1 MKKTFLK
8 SLMVA
13 LGVLLSVHAN
23 ADENGVLIEGVYYN
37 LVTASKTA
45 TVTNGGTAYTG
56 AVTIPATV
64 IWDGVDYNVTSISME
79 AFKGCGGLTSVSIP
93 GSVAKIGD
101 QAFYNCSGLT
111 SVTIPDGVTSIGNEA
126 FRNCSNLATV
136 VIGDDVKTIGDYA
149 FYYCRKLSDLTFG
162 KRVETIGTYV
172 FYDCDGLKS
181 VTIPRSITYFGDRA
195 FYYCDNLTAV
205 HITDLVA
212 WCGVKAGGD
221 YANPLDVAD
230 HLYLNGAEVKDL
242 VIPDGVKTI
251 NNLAFKNCQ
260 GLRTVTI
267 PKSVTNINHKAFYNC
282 DNLNTVNI
290 EGNGTDI
297 ASYAFAEC
305 DNLNTVNIVDKGTVI
320 GSYAFNRCGKFNT
333 LNITGSIASIGEYA
347 FHQESWANNL
357 RTVNITDLAAWC
369 KTEFN
374 GTGSNP
380 LDYSH
385 RLSLN
390 GTLIT
395 ELVIPNGITSIS
407 SSAFSGCTTLTS
419 VSIPSSV
426 TSISQY
432 AFEYCTGLTK
442 ATLSYG
448 ITSIG
453 NYAFTGCSGLTS
465 LTMPNSITSIGA
477 YAFSG
482 CSGLTSLA
490 MPNSI
495 TSIGTYAFQ
504 NCTSLT
510 DVELSNGLTAI
521 PNYAFT
527 GCKALTS
534 VVIPEGVT
542 SVGDYAFQN
551 CSAMTSVDIPSTV
564 NWLGSYDF
572 DGCTAL
578 SEVGISD
585 LAAWCQM
592 RFGATKASPFFYA
605 KTMKLNGEPV
615 TDLVFPEGIST
626 IGAYA
631 FAEYKGLKSVVIGND
646 VTSIAEGA
654 FQGCRDLKD
663 VTIGSSVTTL
673 GKYAFRDCTGMQ
685 NLVIGNSVNSI
696 GSEAFYNC
704 GDLRSIVV
712 VKGNSKYD
720 SRDNCNALV
729 ETATNKLLL
738 GCRNTVIPETIKT
751 IADLA
756 FSYCKGLAYINIP
769 NSVTSISTSAF
780 AHSDLK
786 EVEVHCSKVPQYLFG
801 VSYSFQSTTLE
812 KVILGEE
819 VTSIEYCAFEGCT
832 NMQTVI
838 SYIQEPFAFGHNAF
852 NFNNVYN
859 TCELIVPAG
868 TRDAYIAKGWTE
880 GVFRGGVV
888 EMDPNS
894 LAVADQNAN
903 QGKSITIPIEMNN
916 VVDITAM
923 QFEVVLPEGITWSKC
938 QLAGREEDHVLSAK
952 KQASGIYVVTVIS
965 MSDENFSG
973 NSGAV
978 ANLTLNVDDDEV
990 PGLYRVQIRNIE
1002 LTTEDGDAV
1011 HPLAVNATLTI
1022 KDFTM
1027 GDTNGD
1033 GDISITDAVVTVSH
1047 ILGNTTAD
1055 FVSNAADVNEDGDI
1069 TITDAVA
1076 IIKMVLNG
1084 ETHFAK
1090 VRGFV
1095 IEDLESLDDSDW

>member
-13 LGVLLSVHAN
+13 LGVLLSVHAK
-23 ADENGVLIEGVYYN
+23 ADENGVLIDGVYYN
-37 LVTASKTA
+37 LITLTKTA
-45 TVTNGGTAYTG
+45 TVVNGSTIYTG
-56 AVTIPATV
+56 EVTIPASVNHEGSTYTV
-64 IWDGVDYNVTSISME
+64 TAIAME
-79 AFKGCGGLTSVSIP
+79 AFKNCTGLTSISIP
-93 GSVAKIGD
+93 SSVSTISD
-101 QAFYNCSGLT
+101 QAFYGCTGLT
-111 SVTIPDGVTSIGNEA
+111 SVTIPEGVTSIGNEA
-126 FRNCSNLATV
+126 FYFCSNLATV
-136 VIGDDVKTIGDYA
+136 VIGDDVKTIGNSV
-149 FYYCRKLSDLTFG
+149 FYECRKLTELTLG
-162 KRVETIGTYV
+162 NHVETIGSSA
-172 FYDCDGLKS
+172 FYRCYGLKS
-181 VTIPRSITYFGDRA
+181 VTIPRSVTSIGSDA
-195 FYYCDNLTAV
+195 FLQCDYLSAV
-205 HITDLVA
+205 HITDLAA
-212 WCGVKAGGD
+212 WCGVNIGD
-221 YANPLDVAD
+221 WEGNPLLYAR

-242 VIPDGVKTI
+242 VVPDGVET
-251 NNLAFKNCQ
+251 LCWGVFHDCE

-267 PKSVTNINHKAFYNC
+267 PKSVKTIDGSAFDYC
-282 DNLNTVNI
+282 KNLTTVNI
-290 EGNGTDI
+290 EGNGTSI
-297 ASYAFAEC
+297 GFYAFDHC
-305 DNLNTVNIVDKGTVI
+305 SNLT
-320 GSYAFNRCGKFNT
+320 T
-333 LNITGSIASIGEYA
+333 LNISGSIASFGEYA
-347 FHQESWANNL
+347 FQYCNNL
-357 RTVNITDLAAWC
+357 NKVDITDLAAWC
-369 KTEFN
+369 KTGFN
-374 GTGSNP
+374 GAYANP
-380 LDYSH
+380 LDYAH
-385 RLSLN
+385 QLWVN
-390 GTLIT
+390 GTKIT
-395 ELVIPNGITSIS
+395 DLVIPNGVTSIS
-407 SSAFSGCTTLTS
+407 SGAFEYCTTLTS

-426 TSISQY
+426 TSIGNGS
-432 AFEYCTGLTK
+432 FSYCSNLE
-442 ATLSYG
+442 SV
-448 ITSIG
+448 SIP
-453 NYAFTGCSGLTS
+453 SS
-465 LTMPNSITSIGA
+465 VTSIGA
-477 YAFSG
+477 NAFLNCTSLTQATLSNGIKTIGGSAFSG
-482 CSGLTSLA
+482 CSDLTSLA

-542 SVGDYAFQN
+542 SIGDYAFQN

-663 VTIGSSVTTL
+663 VTIGSSITSV
-673 GKYAFRDCTGMQ
+673 GQYAFRNCTGMQ
-685 NLVIGNSVNSI
+685 NLTIGNSVNSI

-720 SRDNCNALV
+720 SRDNCNALI
-729 ETATNKLLL
+729 ETVTNKLLL
-738 GCRNTVIPETIKT
+738 GCRNTVIPEGIKT
-751 IADLA
+751 IARYA
-756 FSYCKGLAYINIP
+756 FWNCSGLDYLNIP
-769 NSVTSISTSAF
+769 SSVTSFSGVQSHYTSIYPTVYDG
-780 AHSDLK
+780 SDLK
-786 EVEVHCSKVPQYLFG
+786 QVEIHCSISYTDQSLFRELN
-801 VSYSFQSTTLE
+801 SLE
-812 KVILGEE
+812 TIILGSE
-819 VTSIEYCAFEGCT
+819 VASLASGTIDKCQ
-832 NMQTVI
+832 NVQTVV
-838 SYIQEPFAFGHNAF
+838 SYIQEPFAVSSSTF
-852 NFNNVYN
+852 NFYNTYN
-859 TCELIVPAG
+859 TCKLIVPAG

-880 GVFRGGVV
+880 SVFKGGVV
-888 EMDPNS
+888 EMDANS
-894 LAVADQNAN
+894 FVVADQKAN

-978 ANLTLNVDDDEV
+978 ANLTLNVDEKQV

-1002 LTTEDGDAV
+1002 LTTENGDAV
-1011 HPLAVNATLTI
+1011 HPLDVNATLAI

-1076 IIKMVLNG
+1076 IIRMVLNG

-1095 IEDLESLDDSDW
+1095 IEDLESLDDLDW

>member
-1 MKKTFLK
+1 
-8 SLMVA
+8 MVV

-64 IWDGVDYNVTSISME
+64 IWEDITYDVTSISME

-101 QAFYNCSGLT
+101 QAFYNCTGLT

-136 VIGDDVKTIGDYA
+136 VIGDDVKTIGYNA
-149 FYYCRKLSDLTFG
+149 FYNCRKLAELTFG
-162 KRVETIGTYV
+162 KRVESIGARA
-172 FYDCDGLKS
+172 FYICDGLKS
-181 VTIPRSITYFGDRA
+181 VTIPRSVTYFGNDA
-195 FYYCDNLTAV
+195 FDDCYSLTAV
-205 HITDLVA
+205 HITDLAA
-212 WCGVKAGGD
+212 WCGVGAGND
-221 YANPLDVAD
+221 YANPLYYAK

-251 NNLAFKNCQ
+251 NSFAFANCQ

-305 DNLNTVNIVDKGTVI
+305 DNLNT
-320 GSYAFNRCGKFNT
+320 
-333 LNITGSIASIGEYA
+333 LNISGGIASFGEYA
-347 FHQESWANNL
+347 FEYCNRLNK
-357 RTVNITDLAAWC
+357 VNITDLAAWC
-369 KTEFN
+369 NVTIN
-374 GTGSNP
+374 PYSNP
-380 LDYSH
+380 LDYAH
-385 RLSLN
+385 QLWVN
-390 GTLIT
+390 GTKFT
-395 ELVIPNGITSIS
+395 DLVIPNGVTAIKGGV
-407 SSAFSGCTTLTS
+407 FSHLTGLKS

-426 TSISQY
+426 TSIGAN
-432 AFEYCTGLTK
+432 AFLNCTSLTQ
-442 ATLSYG
+442 ATLSNG
-448 ITSIG
+448 IKTIG
-453 NYAFTGCSGLTS
+453 GS
-465 LTMPNSITSIGA
+465 
-477 YAFSG
+477 AFSG

-495 TSIGTYAFQ
+495 TSIGTYAFK

-578 SEVGISD
+578 TEVGITD
-585 LAAWCQM
+585 LAAWCKM
-592 RFGATKASPFFYA
+592 RFGAEKASPFFYA

-631 FAEYKGLKSVVIGND
+631 FAEYKGLKSVMISND

-663 VTIGSSVTTL
+663 VTIGSSVTSV
-673 GKYAFRDCTGMQ
+673 GQYAFRDCTGMQ

-696 GSEAFYNC
+696 GDHAFGNC

-720 SRDNCNALV
+720 SRDNCNALI
-729 ETATNKLLL
+729 ETATNKLLV
-738 GCRNTVIPETIKT
+738 GCRNTIIPGTVKT

-756 FSYCKGLAYINIP
+756 FSYCKGLAYVNIP
-769 NSVTSISTSAF
+769 NSVTSITTNGSSDSSF
-780 AHSDLK
+780 RGSDLK
-786 EVEVHCSKVPQYLFG
+786 EIEFHCSKLGSWLFNG
-801 VSYSFQSTTLE
+801 QTSLE
-812 KVILGEE
+812 KVVLGSE
-819 VTSIEYCAFEGCT
+819 VTSIEDRAFYGCT
-832 NMQTVI
+832 NVQTVV
-838 SYIQEPFAFGHNAF
+838 SYIQEPFAFGYSAF
-852 NFNNVYN
+852 YFNNTYN
-859 TCELIVPAG
+859 TCKLIVPAG

-880 GVFRGGVV
+880 SVFRGGVV

-894 LAVADQNAN
+894 LAVADQTVNRGATV
-903 QGKSITIPIEMNN
+903 TIPIELNN
-916 VVDITAM
+916 VTPVTAF
-923 QFEVVLPEGITWSKC
+923 QFEVNLPEGITWSRCTLTDRKD
-938 QLAGREEDHVLSAK
+938 DHIISAK
-952 KQASGIYVVTVIS
+952 KQATGNYMVTAIS
-965 MSDENFSG
+965 LSDESFSG
-973 NSGAV
+973 TSGAI
-978 ANLTLNVDDDEV
+978 AKLELKVDGQQIA
-990 PGLYRVQIRNIE
+990 GLYRLNIKNIG
-1002 LTTEDGDAV
+1002 LTAEDGSEL
-1011 HPLAVNATLTI
+1011 HPLDVSNTLAI
-1022 KDFTM
+1022 NDFTL

-1033 GDISITDAVVTVSH
+1033 GNVTITDAVMVVSH
-1047 ILGNTTAD
+1047 VLGND
-1055 FVSNAADVNEDGDI
+1055 PEGFVSNAADMNDSGDI

-1076 IIKMVLNG
+1076 IIKIVLDGQKTHAAKRRTGVMVL
-1084 ETHFAK
+1084 
-1090 VRGFV
+1090 
-1095 IEDLESLDDSDW
+1095 DPQ

>member
-13 LGVLLSVHAN
+13 LGVLLSVHAK

-45 TVTNGGTAYTG
+45 TVTNGSTAYTG

-101 QAFYNCSGLT
+101 QAFYNCTGLT

-136 VIGDDVKTIGDYA
+136 VIGDDVKTIGYNA
-149 FYYCRKLSDLTFG
+149 FYDCRKLAELTFG
-162 KRVETIGTYV
+162 KRVESIGAWA
-172 FYDCDGLKS
+172 FYNCDGLKS
-181 VTIPRSITYFGDRA
+181 VTIPRSVTYFGDRA
-195 FYYCDNLTAV
+195 FYDCSYLTAV
-205 HITDLVA
+205 HITDLAA
-212 WCGVKAGGD
+212 WCGVMAGGD

-282 DNLNTVNI
+282 GNLNTVNI

-305 DNLNTVNIVDKGTVI
+305 DNLNT
-320 GSYAFNRCGKFNT
+320 
-333 LNITGSIASIGEYA
+333 LNITGCITSLGEYA
-347 FHQESWANNL
+347 FNDCYKLNK
-357 RTVNITDLAAWC
+357 VDITDLAAWC
-369 KTEFN
+369 KMTVN
-374 GTGSNP
+374 AYSNP
-380 LDYSH
+380 LDYAGQ
-385 RLSLN
+385 LWVN
-390 GTLIT
+390 GTKIT
-395 ELVIPNGITSIS
+395 DLVIPNGVTTINGGV
-407 SSAFSGCTTLTS
+407 FSQFKGLKS

-426 TSISQY
+426 TSIGNGSFQY
-432 AFEYCTGLTK
+432 CSNLE
-442 ATLSYG
+442 SVS
-448 ITSIG
+448 IPNSVTSIG
-453 NYAFTGCSGLTS
+453 KQAFINCSALKS
-465 LTMPNSITSIGA
+465 VNMPNSVTSIGDE
-477 YAFSG
+477 AFSG

-495 TSIGTYAFQ
+495 TSIGTYAFR

-542 SVGDYAFQN
+542 SIGDYAFQN

-564 NWLGSYDF
+564 NWMGKYDF

-578 SEVGISD
+578 TEVGITD
-585 LAAWCQM
+585 LAAWCKM
-592 RFGATKASPFFYA
+592 RFGAEKASPFFYA

-654 FQGCRDLKD
+654 FQDCRDLKD

-696 GSEAFYNC
+696 GNQAFGNC

-720 SRDNCNALV
+720 SRDNCNALI
-729 ETATNKLLL
+729 ETATNKLLV
-738 GCRNTVIPETIKT
+738 GCRNTIIPGTVKT

-756 FSYCKGLAYINIP
+756 FSYCKGLTYVNIP
-769 NSVTSISTSAF
+769 NSVTSITTNGSSDSSF
-780 AHSDLK
+780 RGSDLK
-786 EVEVHCSKVPQYLFG
+786 EIEFHCSKLGSWLFYG
-801 VSYSFQSTTLE
+801 QTSLE
-812 KVILGEE
+812 KVVLGSE
-819 VTSIEYCAFEGCT
+819 VTSIEDRAFCDCT
-832 NMQTVI
+832 NMQTVV
-838 SYIQEPFAFGHNAF
+838 SYIQEPFAFSYSTF
-852 NFNNVYN
+852 YFNNTYN
-859 TCELIVPAG
+859 TCKLIVPAG
-868 TRDAYIAKGWTE
+868 TRDAYIAKGWNE

-1002 LTTEDGDAV
+1002 LTTENGDAV
-1011 HPLAVNATLTI
+1011 HPLDVNATLAI

-1095 IEDLESLDDSDW
+1095 IEDLESLDDLDW

>member
-23 ADENGVLIEGVYYN
+23 ADENGILIDGVYYN
-37 LVTASKTA
+37 LVTSTKTA
-45 TVTNGGTAYTG
+45 TVVNGSTKYTG
-56 AVTIPATV
+56 EVTIPATV
-64 IWDGVDYNVTSISME
+64 TWEDITYDVTSISME
-79 AFKGCGGLTSVSIP
+79 AFKSCTGLTSVSIP
-93 GSVAKIGD
+93 SSVSIISD

-126 FRNCSNLATV
+126 FYQCSNLATV
-136 VIGDDVKTIGDYA
+136 VIGDDVKTIGYNA
-149 FYYCRKLSDLTFG
+149 FYNCRKLAELTFG
-162 KRVETIGTYV
+162 KRVESIGAWA
-172 FYDCDGLKS
+172 FYNCDGLNS
-181 VTIPRSITYFGDRA
+181 VTIPRSVTYFGDRA
-195 FYYCDNLTAV
+195 FYDCNYLTAV
-205 HITDLVA
+205 HITDLAA
-212 WCGVKAGGD
+212 WCGVMAGGD
-221 YANPLDVAD
+221 YANPLDVAK

-242 VIPDGVKTI
+242 AIPDGVKTI

-267 PKSVTNINHKAFYNC
+267 PKSVTNINHKAFSDC

-290 EGNGTDI
+290 EGNGTI
-297 ASYAFAEC
+297 
-305 DNLNTVNIVDKGTVI
+305 I
-320 GSYAFNRCGKFNT
+320 GSYAFYDSYNLNT
-333 LNITGSIASIGEYA
+333 LNITGSIASFGEYA
-347 FHQESWANNL
+347 FNGCNNL
-357 RTVNITDLAAWC
+357 NKLDITDLAAWC

-380 LDYSH
+380 LNYSH

-395 ELVIPNGITSIS
+395 ELVIPNGIMSIS

-426 TSISQY
+426 TSIGAN
-432 AFEYCTGLTK
+432 AFLNCTSLTQ
-442 ATLSYG
+442 ATLSNG
-448 ITSIG
+448 IKTIG
-453 NYAFTGCSGLTS
+453 GS
-465 LTMPNSITSIGA
+465 
-477 YAFSG
+477 AFSG

-495 TSIGTYAFQ
+495 TSIGTYAFK

-578 SEVGISD
+578 TEVGITD
-585 LAAWCQM
+585 LAAWCKM
-592 RFGATKASPFFYA
+592 RFGAEKASPFFYA

-663 VTIGSSVTTL
+663 VTIGSSVTSV
-673 GKYAFRDCTGMQ
+673 GQYAFRNCTGMQ
-685 NLVIGNSVNSI
+685 NLVIGNSVNNI
-696 GSEAFYNC
+696 GSQTFENC
-704 GDLRSIVV
+704 GNLRSIVV

-720 SRDNCNALV
+720 SRDNCNALIV
-729 ETATNKLLL
+729 TATNALLL
-738 GCRNTVIPETIKT
+738 GCRNTVIPEGIKS
-751 IADLA
+751 IGSYA
-756 FSYCKGLAYINIP
+756 FRNGRGLSYLNIP
-769 NSVTSISTSAF
+769 NSVTTF
-780 AHSDLK
+780 DYNPFYDSDLK
-786 EVEVHCSKVPQYLFG
+786 EVEIHCSINTSSLFWERTSLG
-801 VSYSFQSTTLE
+801 TIV
-812 KVILGEE
+812 LGEE
-819 VTSIEYCAFEGCT
+819 VKSIGSSTFYGCT
-832 NMQTVI
+832 NVQTVV
-838 SYIQEPFAFGHNAF
+838 SYIQEPFTFKTDAF
-852 NFNNVYN
+852 NFYNTYN
-859 TCELIVPAG
+859 TCKLIVPAG

-880 GVFRGGVV
+880 SVFKGGVV
-888 EMDPNS
+888 EMDANS
-894 LAVADQNAN
+894 FVVADQKAN

-1011 HPLAVNATLTI
+1011 HPLDVNATLTI

-1076 IIKMVLNG
+1076 IIRMVLNG

-1095 IEDLESLDDSDW
+1095 IEDLESLDDLDW